1 MIDQIFRDLR
11 GMNLSITVLCCWLLL
26 RIGCL
31 LVACVTLF
39 ITGPAKRR
47 AMEWRVILENYDF
60 GKLCVNHAQTTP
72 TLSNDHTQFLNSLDV
87 FLNASYIRVIFDVAI
102 SLSPSIMKM
111 SESYH
116 FFITLRFHDSG
127 DQESYVSF

>member
-1 MIDQIFRDLR
+1 MIHQIFRDLR
-11 GMNLSITVLCCWLLL
+11 GMDLSITVLCCWLLL

-39 ITGPAKRR
+39 LTGLAKRR
-47 AMEWRVILENYDF
+47 AMEWRVILESYDF

-87 FLNASYIRVIFDVAI
+87 F
-102 SLSPSIMKM
+102 
-111 SESYH
+111 
-116 FFITLRFHDSG
+116 
-127 DQESYVSF
+127 